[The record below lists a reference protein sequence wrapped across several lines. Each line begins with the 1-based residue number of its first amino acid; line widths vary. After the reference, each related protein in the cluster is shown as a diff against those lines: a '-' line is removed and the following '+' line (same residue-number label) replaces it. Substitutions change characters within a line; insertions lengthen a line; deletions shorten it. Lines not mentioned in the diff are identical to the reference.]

1 MGVALLYTPR
11 YGLPRYARSLAT
23 QRASERTA
31 YSRATPCGWP
41 GVAAGLPL
49 AWGCSWPAA
58 GLGLQLACRWPGVAA
73 GLPLAWGCSWPAAGL
88 GLQLACRWP
97 GVAAGLPL
105 AWGCGWPAAGL
116 RVGPQTDLRGGL
128 FADEQEQQG
137 GADVGCSH
145 RDEGRAEAEM
155 VDHPAQ
161 DAAPDEIGRASCRE
175 RV

>member
-73 GLPLAWGCSWPAAGL
+73 GLPLAWGCGWPAAGL

-105 AWGCGWPAAGL
+105 ACGSARRRTCAGDYSRMSRSSRAA
-116 RVGPQTDLRGGL
+116 QT
-128 FADEQEQQG
+128 
-137 GADVGCSH
+137 
-145 RDEGRAEAEM
+145 
-155 VDHPAQ
+155 
-161 DAAPDEIGRASCRE
+161 
-175 RV
+175 